1 MIRDREM
8 STFPG
13 RCAGSRAR
21 YGRDSRGLLLR
32 PGVRGR
38 TDPRPGR
45 RHAPDCAE
53 PIYIPKAR
61 RARELA
67 EKMAAHF
74 QLEPEI
80 DALPEVE
87 R

>member
-1 MIRDREM
+1 MIRDGEI

-13 RCAGSRAR
+13 RCAGSPR

-38 TDPRPGR
+38 ADPDRVGETC
-45 RHAPDCAE
+45 PDCAE
-53 PIYIPKAR
+53 PIYISPAP

-74 QLEPEI
+74 QLEPEM
-80 DALPEVE
+80 DALPEVD

>member
-1 MIRDREM
+1 MILVACFCGQVFEVEL
-8 STFPG
+8 TPT
-13 RCAGSRAR
+13 GSA
-21 YGRDSRGLLLR
+21 
-32 PGVRGR
+32 
-38 TDPRPGR
+38 TC
-45 RHAPDCAE
+45 PDCAE

>member
-1 MIRDREM
+1 M
-8 STFPG
+8 
-13 RCAGSRAR
+13 
-21 YGRDSRGLLLR
+21 
-32 PGVRGR
+32 
-38 TDPRPGR
+38 
-45 RHAPDCAE
+45 PDCAE

-61 RARELA
+61 RARELV
-67 EKMAAHF
+67 EKMAAPF

>member
-1 MIRDREM
+1 VIRVACFCGQVFEVEL
-8 STFPG
+8 TPN
-13 RCAGSRAR
+13 GSA
-21 YGRDSRGLLLR
+21 
-32 PGVRGR
+32 
-38 TDPRPGR
+38 TC
-45 RHAPDCAE
+45 PDCAE
-53 PIYIPKAR
+53 PIYISPAP

-67 EKMAAHF
+67 EKMAAPF

>member
-1 MIRDREM
+1 VPSADA
-8 STFPG
+8 SG
-13 RCAGSRAR
+13 VAGTPSFFIN
-21 YGRDSRGLLLR
+21 
-32 PGVRGR
+32 
-38 TDPRPGR
+38 
-45 RHAPDCAE
+45 AE
-53 PIYIPKAR
+53 PIYISPAP

-80 DALPEVE
+80 DALPEVD

>member
-1 MIRDREM
+1 VIRVACFCGQVFEVEL
-8 STFPG
+8 TPT
-13 RCAGSRAR
+13 GSATC
-21 YGRDSRGLLLR
+21 
-32 PGVRGR
+32 PI
-38 TDPRPGR
+38 
-45 RHAPDCAE
+45 AAE
-53 PIYIPKAR
+53 PIYISPAP
-61 RARELA
+61 RAKELA